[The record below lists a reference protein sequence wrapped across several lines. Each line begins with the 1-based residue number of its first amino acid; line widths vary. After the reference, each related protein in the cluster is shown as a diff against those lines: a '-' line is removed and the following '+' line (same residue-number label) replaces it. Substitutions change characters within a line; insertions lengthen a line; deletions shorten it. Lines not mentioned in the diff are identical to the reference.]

1 MRQLNHPEPERIR
14 LTDVLD
20 ALSDPTRL
28 AIALRLAERSCA
40 CCGDFDSFATKPNLT
55 YHFARLREAGIIRV
69 KAEGTSRRMSLR
81 LEELEER
88 FPGLMSAVLAAARA
102 SDETVTAS
110 FPPRVASG
118 YDGT

>member
-1 MRQLNHPEPERIR
+1 MRQLNHPERERFR

-28 AIALRLAERSCA
+28 AIVLRLAECACA

-81 LEELEER
+81 LEELEAR
-88 FPGLMSAVLAAARA
+88 FPGLMPAVLAAARTP
-102 SDETVTAS
+102 DETATAS

-118 YDGT
+118 YDGA